1 VILRTACLFA
11 LFVFSA
17 LLRASPPKE
26 ALLIANGNYAHFP
39 GLANPLP
46 DAEKLGEV
54 LKSLGFRVRVVRNG
68 SREDM
73 LDGIKEFENS
83 LRGTHGIAFFHYGGH
98 GVQVGGKNYLLP
110 ADADIPDER
119 RVMTRSVELDEI
131 MAALEAANSKANVVV
146 IDACRNNPLPTVAN
160 RDSLRGLTVVG
171 TKPKNSIIMG
181 LAQFRGE
188 NSGFVSGALNKSY
201 HGDG

>member
-1 VILRTACLFA
+1 MKFVTLRIAWLFA
-11 LFVFSA
+11 LVVCSEVLHA
-17 LLRASPPKE
+17 AAPKE

-83 LRGTHGIAFFHYGGH
+83 FIGFRLR
-98 GVQVGGKNYLLP
+98 
-110 ADADIPDER
+110 
-119 RVMTRSVELDEI
+119 
-131 MAALEAANSKANVVV
+131 
-146 IDACRNNPLPTVAN
+146 
-160 RDSLRGLTVVG
+160 
-171 TKPKNSIIMG
+171 
-181 LAQFRGE
+181 
-188 NSGFVSGALNKSY
+188 
-201 HGDG
+201 